1 MVVGRSGDVLGNTP
15 MIKAETAGR
24 ARGDIIPTHRDTS
37 GKKVQRIKGVSGT
50 NIRRHQGHLLM
61 RSHRDPDE

>member
-1 MVVGRSGDVLGNTP
+1 

-24 ARGDIIPTHRDTS
+24 ATGDIIQRHRETS

-50 NIRRHQGHLLM
+50 NRHPRALIDEVTQ
-61 RSHRDPDE
+61 RSR